1 MDEIII
7 VLIAALTFM
16 IGSSAFFSLS
26 ETSFTS
32 MNRIRM
38 KNYAKEGNK
47 KAEKAIDISEDYDRL
62 LTTILVGN
70 TFVNISAATISAIL
84 FAIFIID
91 ANVSAAVST
100 VVLTLILLT
109 FGEVTPKCIAKER
122 PEKIAMKVAGTLSV
136 LIVIFYPLSMIFVGL
151 RKLLTRSIPEEDA
164 PTITEE
170 ELIVMIDEIREE
182 GTIEKRESD
191 LIKSAIEFD
200 DITVSE
206 MCTPRVDITALEVK
220 SDIEKIKRAFMET
233 GFSRIPVYRETVDQ
247 IIGVVYIKDFYNL
260 LFDSDGAKMEDVIR
274 PIKFVPTTMKISVLL
289 KDFQKSKTHMAV
301 VIDEYGGTVGIVTL
315 EDAVEELIGEIWDE
329 SDEIEHKI
337 TENADGSYLVHGD
350 AHMSD
355 LTEFGIDMDL
365 EDFEG
370 DTIGGLILYKL
381 GRIPTS
387 GDVIDMDTAVM
398 TVKSVK
404 NRRIREVLI
413 TKAEKEETP
422 EDKDS
427 D

>member
-1 MDEIII
+1 MDEITI
-7 VLIAALTFM
+7 VLIAILALM

-47 KAEKAIDISEDYDRL
+47 KAEKAIRISENYDRL

-70 TFVNISAATISAIL
+70 TFVNIAAATISALL
-84 FAIFIID
+84 FAVFILD

-100 VVLTLILLT
+100 LVLTLILLT

-122 PEKIAMKVAGTLSV
+122 PEKIAMRVAGALSV
-136 LIVIFYPLSMIFVGL
+136 LIVVFYPLSIIFLGL

-200 DITVSE
+200 EITVSE
-206 MCTPRVDITALEVK
+206 MCTPRVDVTALDVK
-220 SDIEKIKRAFMET
+220 SDRDKIKSTFIET
-233 GFSRIPVYRETVDQ
+233 GFSRIPVYRDTVDQ
-247 IIGVVYIKDFYNL
+247 IIGVIYIKDFYNL
-260 LFDSDGAKMEDVIR
+260 LFDSDSAKMEDVIR
-274 PIKFVPTTMKISVLL
+274 PIKFVPATMKISVLL
-289 KDFQKSKTHMAV
+289 KDFQKSKAHMAV

-337 TENADGSYLVHGD
+337 VENADGSYLVHGD
-350 AHMSD
+350 VHMDD
-355 LTEFGIDMDL
+355 LTEFGIKPDL

-387 GDVIDMDTAVM
+387 GDVIDMETAM
-398 TVKSVK
+398 ITVKSVK

-413 TKAEKEETP
+413 RKAEKEETP
-422 EDKDS
+422 EEKDS